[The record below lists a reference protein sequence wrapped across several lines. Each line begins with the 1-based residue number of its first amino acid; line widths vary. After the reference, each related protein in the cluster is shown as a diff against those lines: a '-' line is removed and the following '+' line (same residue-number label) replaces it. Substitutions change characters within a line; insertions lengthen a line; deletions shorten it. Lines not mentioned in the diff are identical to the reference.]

1 MEQLRLTATLA
12 LSRITSTNEAWHSN
26 TNLILVK
33 PNRLEASR
41 LTVSR
46 LIEYHLSP
54 ERGLYPT
61 QVPEPSG
68 TLLLGIAATLGIL
81 RRKRK
86 VTIF

>member
-1 MEQLRLTATLA
+1 MAFEYKFDLGEPIS
-12 LSRITSTNEAWHSN
+12 LSP
-26 TNLILVK
+26 LV
-33 PNRLEASR
+33 NSVQ
-41 LTVSR
+41 T
-46 LIEYHLSP
+46 IEYHLSP

>member
-1 MEQLRLTATLA
+1 MAFEYKFDLGEA
-12 LSRITSTNEAWHSN
+12 LGLE
-26 TNLILVK
+26 LV
-33 PNRLEASR
+33 NS
-41 LTVSR
+41 VQI
-46 LIEYHLSP
+46 IEYHLSP